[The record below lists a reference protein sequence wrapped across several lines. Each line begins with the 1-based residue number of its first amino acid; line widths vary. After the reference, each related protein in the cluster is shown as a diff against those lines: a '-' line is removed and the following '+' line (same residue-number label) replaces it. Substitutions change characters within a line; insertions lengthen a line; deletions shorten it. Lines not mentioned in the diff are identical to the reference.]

1 MVKEKLDR
9 INFLAKKSKAEGLT
23 PEEIQ
28 EQAALRKEYLEE
40 FRRGFRAQL
49 ENIVIVDE
57 EGNRKPLKKD
67 IN

>member
-9 INFLAKKSKAEGLT
+9 INFLAKKSKADGLT
-23 PEEIQ
+23 PEDTQ
-28 EQAALRKEYLEE
+28 EQAALLKEYIEE
-40 FRRGFRAQL
+40 FRKSFRSQL

>member
-9 INFLAKKSKAEGLT
+9 INFLAKKKKEEGLT
-23 PEEIQ
+23 QEETQ
-28 EQAALRKEYLEE
+28 EQAELRKEYLEE
-40 FRRGFRAQL
+40 FRRGFRAHL

-67 IN
+67 VN

>member
-9 INFLAKKSKAEGLT
+9 INFLAKKSKSEGLT
-23 PEEIQ
+23 PQEAH

>member
-9 INFLAKKSKAEGLT
+9 INFLAKKKKEEGLT
-23 PEEIQ
+23 PEETL
-28 EQAALRKEYLEE
+28 EQAELRKEYLEE

>member
-9 INFLAKKSKAEGLT
+9 INYLAKKSKQEALT
-23 PEEIQ
+23 PEEAQ

-57 EGNRKPLKKD
+57 DGNRKPLKKD

>member
-9 INFLAKKSKAEGLT
+9 INFLAKKKKEEGLT
-23 PEEIQ
+23 PEEAQ
-28 EQAALRKEYLEE
+28 EQTDLRKEYLEE

>member
-9 INFLAKKSKAEGLT
+9 INFLAKKSKNEGLT
-23 PEEIQ
+23 PQEAE

-57 EGNRKPLKKD
+57 DGNRKPLKKD
-67 IN
+67 VN

>member
-9 INFLAKKSKAEGLT
+9 INFLAKKSKSEGLT
-23 PEEIQ
+23 PEETQ

>member
-9 INFLAKKSKAEGLT
+9 INFLAKKKKEEGLT
-23 PEEIQ
+23 PEETQ
-28 EQAALRKEYLEE
+28 EQAELRKEYLEE

-67 IN
+67 VN

>member
-9 INFLAKKSKAEGLT
+9 INFLAKKSKSEGLT
-23 PEEIQ
+23 PQEAQ

>member
-23 PEEIQ
+23 PEESQ